1 MIWFLFALGGALCN
15 AGYSFAIKRLLKEI
29 DLKLLVAGTNLTASI
44 LLLLF
49 SWLHSFPP
57 IGQTFWSAA
66 FATILINILA
76 TLLYFKALDSSDLS
90 LVMPMLCF
98 TPSFLIFTSY
108 IILGEV
114 PSLYGILGI
123 CLIVGGSL
131 GLTVHIQENPI
142 KNSGEN
148 FLKTHKGIIYMIIT
162 AFLFSIAVNFDKETV
177 LQSDILFS
185 SGFVL
190 GILGIIFFIWYFLE
204 KKSVRGISKNA
215 PSIIIAGVILSGEA
229 ITINAAFTLM
239 LVPYVISVKRLS
251 ILFCILVGGIAL
263 QESDMKK
270 RLIFGFIM
278 VGGAILIILTSSS
291 G

>member
-1 MIWFLFALGGALCN
+1 MLWFIFALGGALCN
-15 AGYSFAIKRLLKEI
+15 AGYSLAIKRLLKEI

-49 SWLHSFPP
+49 SWLYGFPS

-66 FATILINILA
+66 SATIAINIFA
-76 TLLYFKALDSSDLS
+76 TLLYFKALDSSDIS

-98 TPSFLIFTSY
+98 TPTFLILTSY
-108 IILGEV
+108 IILREV
-114 PSLYGILGI
+114 PTMYGILGI
-123 CLIVGGSL
+123 CLIVGGSI
-131 GLTVHIQENPI
+131 GLTVHIQGNPF
-142 KNSGEN
+142 KNTGKN

-162 AFLFSIAVNFDKETV
+162 AFLFSIAVNFDKEIV
-177 LQSDILFS
+177 LQSDVLFS

-204 KKSVRGISKNA
+204 KKSVCGISRNA
-215 PSIIIAGVILSGEA
+215 PSIIIAGVILTGEA
-229 ITINAAFTLM
+229 ITINAAYTSM

-251 ILFCILVGGIAL
+251 ILFCILAGGIAL
-263 QESDMKK
+263 QETDMKK
-270 RLIFGFIM
+270 RLLFGLIM
-278 VGGAILIILTSSS
+278 VGGTILIILTSSS